1 MQMIIPESDMSTMD
15 KVNASG
21 FRVATY
27 KAAFTKQVR

>member
-1 MQMIIPESDMSTMD
+1 MVVPESDLSTLD

-27 KAAFTKQVR
+27 NAAFTKQVS